1 MSGFRGIGW
10 PARKRRTKLVSLGKG
25 ESDFVGSIESL
36 HDKVTEIM
44 PTIARLATEVSLEI
58 HRHPEL
64 SLKEYA
70 AAKLLQD
77 TLDGEG
83 FEIESPLANLET
95 GFRAVSGD
103 GSHPIIAYLLEYDA
117 LPEIGH
123 ACGHNLIAGGGLA
136 AAIALHRLGSER
148 PGTVWVV
155 GTPGEE
161 ADGGKITE
169 LEAGV
174 FDEVDAALMFH
185 PGDRTVPFR
194 HATALVDLFIQF
206 HGVSAHAA
214 GSPQQ
219 GRNALAAMIQ
229 FFVAIDGLRQHIPET
244 ARIHGIITHGG
255 AAPNVVPD
263 FTAAHFL
270 VRALTSDTVK
280 MLLSRVKQCAEGAAL
295 ATGTTVSFEDRPLYS
310 ERKNNH
316 VLANRVADYLRDA
329 GESVHEPVLR
339 GGTGS
344 SDIGNVSLKI
354 PAIHPYL
361 GIVPQGTPGHSHA
374 MREAAGS
381 PDAQTKM
388 MRMAGALAHAGLDF
402 LADENFRG
410 QVQEEFRTAGPDLP
424 LG

>member
-1 MSGFRGIGW
+1 M
-10 PARKRRTKLVSLGKG
+10 ATLA
-25 ESDFVGSIESL
+25 SL
-36 HDKVTEIM
+36 HRRIAEIM
-44 PTIARLATEVSLEI
+44 PDIAGLATEISLAI
-58 HRHPEL
+58 HSHPEL
-64 SLKEYA
+64 SLHEFRA
-70 AAKLLQD
+70 AELLKD
-77 TLDGEG
+77 TLENEG
-83 FEIESPLANLET
+83 LQVESPLAGLAT

-103 GSHPIIAYLLEYDA
+103 GSHPIVAYLLEYDA

-123 ACGHNLIAGGGLA
+123 ACGHNLIAAGGLA
-136 AAIALHRLGSER
+136 AAIALHRLGPDR

-174 FDEVDAALMFH
+174 FDTVDAALMFH

-194 HATALVDLFIQF
+194 HATALIDLFVQF

-244 ARIHGIITHGG
+244 ARIHGIIRHGG

-263 FTAAHFL
+263 FTEAHFL
-270 VRALTSDTVK
+270 VRALTAEAVK
-280 MLLSRVKQCAEGAAL
+280 ALLIRVKQCAEGAAM
-295 ATGTTVSFEDRPLYS
+295 ASGTTVSFEDRPLYA

-316 VLANRVADYLRDA
+316 ALANRVADYLREA
-329 GESVHEPVLR
+329 GEVVQEPLLR

-344 SDIGNVSLKI
+344 SDIGNVSLRI
-354 PAIHPYL
+354 PTIHPYL
-361 GIVPQGTPGHSHA
+361 GIVPEGTPGHSHA
-374 MREAAGS
+374 MRDAAGS
-381 PDAQTKM
+381 PGAQHKM
-388 MRMAGALAHAGLDF
+388 LRMASALAHAGVDF
-402 LADENFRG
+402 LGDPGFRDE
-410 QVQEEFRTAGPDLP
+410 VVEEFRISGADLP
-424 LG
+424 V

>member
-1 MSGFRGIGW
+1 MGTI
-10 PARKRRTKLVSLGKG
+10 A
-25 ESDFVGSIESL
+25 ESL
-36 HDKVTEIM
+36 HRRVTEII
-44 PTIARLATEVSLEI
+44 PDIAPMATAVSLEI
-58 HRHPEL
+58 HGHPEL
-64 SLKEYA
+64 SLKEFA
-70 AAKLLQD
+70 AAKLLRD
-77 TLDGEG
+77 TLQSEG
-83 FEIESPLANLET
+83 FEIECPLANLAT

-123 ACGHNLIAGGGLA
+123 ACGHNLIAAGGLA
-136 AAIALHRLGSER
+136 AAIALHRLGDER

-194 HATALVDLFIQF
+194 HATALADLFVEF
-206 HGVSAHAA
+206 HGVAAHAA

-244 ARIHGIITHGG
+244 SRIHGIITHGG

-280 MLLSRVKQCAEGAAL
+280 TLLSRVKQCGEGAAL
-295 ATGTTVSFEDRPLYS
+295 ATGTTVSFEDRPLYA

-316 VLANRVADYLRDA
+316 VLANRVADYLLKA
-329 GESVHEPVLR
+329 GVAVNEPILR

-344 SDIGNVSLKI
+344 SDIGNVSLRI

-361 GIVPQGTPGHSHA
+361 GIVPEGTPGHSHA

-381 PDAQTKM
+381 PAAQTKM
-388 MRMAGALAHAGLDF
+388 MLMAGALAHAGLDF
-402 LADENFRG
+402 LVDETFRRH
-410 QVQEEFRTAGPDLP
+410 VKEEFRTAGPDLP
-424 LG
+424 PG